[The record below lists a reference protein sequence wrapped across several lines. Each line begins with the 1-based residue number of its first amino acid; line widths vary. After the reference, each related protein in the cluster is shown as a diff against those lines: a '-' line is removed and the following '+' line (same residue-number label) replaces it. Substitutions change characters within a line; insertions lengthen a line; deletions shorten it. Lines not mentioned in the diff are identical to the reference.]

1 MLNSKSFLTVD
12 FGAGSLKLAE
22 FETNDAGGLILK
34 SFAIKPIG
42 LEGSADATRE
52 AVILKALQ
60 DTLVEKDIKS
70 RSVNVCL
77 PGFHVFS
84 KFVKLPPVDATK
96 VTQIIQ
102 YEAQQ
107 NVPFPLAEVVWDYQI
122 LGSAPGG
129 ELEVLLVAIKSDV
142 VEGLFRVA
150 AKAKLKLNLC
160 DASPAALCNAFRYNY
175 GDLEDCTMLLDIGAK
190 TSNLLFFEKG
200 KVFSR
205 SINLGANAITQDFA
219 NEDKLKFDDA
229 EKIKIAEGFVSLGG
243 AYEEPENPHQ
253 AAISKIARQFMTKLH
268 IQVNQTIQFYR
279 GQQGGAAPQR
289 LFLSGGASIMPY
301 TAQFFAEKLNIPVEY
316 FNPLRNVQIDPAVNL
331 EELARIAHSL
341 GEVVGLGL
349 RNLAHCP
356 VEMNLMP
363 ESTLRWQA
371 FNEKKPYF
379 MFTVFSIVLVAFAVG
394 FLFEKLATA
403 KEEEIQKLDP
413 EVQTRTAKADNFN
426 RVYTKLQNSQK
437 EADQITAWMEQRY
450 YWGDVLQE
458 MRAALIR
465 SENDVQKKLS
475 AQRPGV
481 AAGIWIETLTTAPN
495 LGGAAGLQSS
505 QDVYPPQ
512 NGMNP
517 YMRGYPQPTQ
527 PTPTPPPP
535 DQPPPGAAA
544 VDAGAGGSTNS
555 IITLVC
561 RAVNLQNVDPSAN
574 SEIAFEVEREMK
586 SATNYFDPKTTSL
599 TTPIVTDE
607 ATGTFTFG
615 LSVGLVNPL
624 QL

>member
-1 MLNSKSFLTVD
+1 
-12 FGAGSLKLAE
+12 
-22 FETNDAGGLILK
+22 
-34 SFAIKPIG
+34 
-42 LEGSADATRE
+42 
-52 AVILKALQ
+52 
-60 DTLVEKDIKS
+60 
-70 RSVNVCL
+70 
-77 PGFHVFS
+77 
-84 KFVKLPPVDATK
+84 
-96 VTQIIQ
+96 
-102 YEAQQ
+102 
-107 NVPFPLAEVVWDYQI
+107 
-122 LGSAPGG
+122 
-129 ELEVLLVAIKSDV
+129 
-142 VEGLFRVA
+142 
-150 AKAKLKLNLC
+150 
-160 DASPAALCNAFRYNY
+160 
-175 GDLEDCTMLLDIGAK
+175 
-190 TSNLLFFEKG
+190 
-200 KVFSR
+200 
-205 SINLGANAITQDFA
+205 
-219 NEDKLKFDDA
+219 
-229 EKIKIAEGFVSLGG
+229 
-243 AYEEPENPHQ
+243 
-253 AAISKIARQFMTKLH
+253 
-268 IQVNQTIQFYR
+268 
-279 GQQGGAAPQR
+279 
-289 LFLSGGASIMPY
+289 
-301 TAQFFAEKLNIPVEY
+301 
-316 FNPLRNVQIDPAVNL
+316 
-331 EELARIAHSL
+331 
-341 GEVVGLGL
+341 
-349 RNLAHCP
+349 
-356 VEMNLMP
+356 
-363 ESTLRWQA
+363 
-371 FNEKKPYF
+371 
-379 MFTVFSIVLVAFAVG
+379 
-394 FLFEKLATA
+394 
-403 KEEEIQKLDP
+403 
-413 EVQTRTAKADNFN
+413 
-426 RVYTKLQNSQK
+426 
-437 EADQITAWMEQRY
+437 MEQRY

-544 VDAGAGGSTNS
+544 VDAGAGGSTNN